1 MKSSS
6 KEIPTSLSVCGFFS
20 VRSPLWWQYSLRRF
34 SCGNQQTNFFLALYN
49 QQKIKMGSPC
59 VHTLLYRHLRN
70 SGSQD
75 LVKALDHFSQQ
86 TLAQTS
92 WQGHHGPFVQSKND
106 FLLRAPRCPG
116 PWSTLCSGAA
126 SGYPICSDQQSCT
139 QLLTSELLLGSLR
152 FSMAGMWAWSTWAAE
167 RTAKGSSE
175 QGDHRKASHSET
187 SSPLKRTRACYS
199 EMNPFD

>member
-20 VRSPLWWQYSLRRF
+20 VRSPLWWEYSLRRF

-49 QQKIKMGSPC
+49 QQKIKTGSPC

-75 LVKALDHFSQQ
+75 LVKALDHLSQQ

-106 FLLRAPRCPG
+106 FLLRALGVLAPG
-116 PWSTLCSGAA
+116 VLCAQVRLPAVPFAQTNKAALSSWHLSSYSARSGSPW
-126 SGYPICSDQQSCT
+126 
-139 QLLTSELLLGSLR
+139 E
-152 FSMAGMWAWSTWAAE
+152 MWAWSTWAAE
-167 RTAKGSSE
+167 RRAKGSSE
-175 QGDHRKASHSET
+175 QGGHRKASHSET
-187 SSPLKRTRACYS
+187 SSPLKRTSACYS